1 MSSNHDL
8 GRDLLPPLS
17 TLGCPPWCV
26 TGHGV
31 HLGEEDWLHC
41 SEPLPITDGV
51 SAQLCVS
58 VDPATHAA
66 DGPYLVVGSTEYS
79 LEDGRALALRLL
91 TLASTG
97 SDSLGVSAV

>member
-1 MSSNHDL
+1 MSSTEDL
-8 GRDLLPPLS
+8 SRDILPRAAA
-17 TLGCPPWCV
+17 LGCPPWCV

-41 SEPLPITDGV
+41 SEPLPLTDGV
-51 SAQLCVS
+51 AAQLCLS
-58 VDPATHAA
+58 IDPTTRTE

-79 LEDGRALALRLL
+79 LEDAQALALRLL

-97 SDSLGVSAV
+97 SDRLGVPTV